1 MPLRQ
6 GRHFLN
12 IPGPNRC
19 PSVFS
24 WRWPDRRSIT
34 GGRNSA
40 GWIGRCAKFAGRS
53 SGPMDRSFRFWLR
66 HGAWDATI
74 VNTLSPGARVLMS
87 ETGHLATLWSKM
99 AAQ

>member
-1 MPLRQ
+1 
-6 GRHFLN
+6 
-12 IPGPNRC
+12 
-19 PSVFS
+19 
-24 WRWPDRRSIT
+24 
-34 GGRNSA
+34 
-40 GWIGRCAKFAGRS
+40 
-53 SGPMDRSFRFWLR
+53 MDRSFRFWLR